1 MKYFIGADLG
11 TSALK
16 LLLVDVHGE
25 ILKTVSRSYSVYYP
39 KPAWSE
45 QNPEDWWNAFLS
57 GVKELVQDINPDEIA
72 GIGVGGQMHGL
83 VILDEN
89 DNVIRPEILWNDGRT
104 DKETDY
110 LKSIIGKQKLSDLTA
125 NIAFAGFTAPKLLWL
140 KNNEPEKF
148 EKVSKIMLP
157 KDYINYKL
165 TGVHCTDYSDA
176 SGMLLLD
183 VKNKCWSD
191 EMLRICGIAEGRLHT
206 FGGFLQQV
214 VLRGYLKN

>member
-25 ILKTVSRSYSVYYP
+25 TLKTVSRSYSVYYP

-83 VILDEN
+83 
-89 DNVIRPEILWNDGRT
+89 T
-104 DKETDY
+104 
-110 LKSIIGKQKLSDLTA
+110 
-125 NIAFAGFTAPKLLWL
+125 
-140 KNNEPEKF
+140 
-148 EKVSKIMLP
+148 
-157 KDYINYKL
+157 
-165 TGVHCTDYSDA
+165 
-176 SGMLLLD
+176 
-183 VKNKCWSD
+183 
-191 EMLRICGIAEGRLHT
+191 
-206 FGGFLQQV
+206 GGFNFDSKTRRPSYTVEDMVPQEEL
-214 VLRGYLKN
+214 YAA